1 MRRINIF
8 IAGLILVLSQ
18 SFLTA
23 NAGWDPDDK
32 DKPTSTEEV
41 DATIAAFLK
50 QDANMQSFFDD
61 AHGYAVFPKI
71 YKAAI
76 GVGGAYG
83 TGQVYEK
90 GKFIGDAKLSQLTY
104 GLQLGGQAYSEVIF
118 FGEKDALERFKA
130 EKMEFSAQASA
141 VAVTAGASAD
151 AAYEHGVA
159 IFTLAIGG
167 LMYEASIGGQKFSFN
182 PAE

>member
-1 MRRINIF
+1 
-8 IAGLILVLSQ
+8 
-18 SFLTA
+18 
-23 NAGWDPDDK
+23 WDPDDK

-50 QDANMQSFFDD
+50 QDANMQGFFDS

-104 GLQLGGQAYSEVIF
+104 GLQFGGQAYSEVIF
-118 FGEKDALERFKA
+118 FGEEDALERFKA

>member
-1 MRRINIF
+1 MKRVNIF

-18 SFLTA
+18 ACLTA
-23 NAGWDPDDK
+23 NAGWDPEDK

-50 QDANMQSFFDD
+50 QDANIQSFFDN

-83 TGQVYEK
+83 TGRVYEK

>member
-1 MRRINIF
+1 M
-8 IAGLILVLSQ
+8 
-18 SFLTA
+18 
-23 NAGWDPDDK
+23 
-32 DKPTSTEEV
+32 
-41 DATIAAFLK
+41 
-50 QDANMQSFFDD
+50 
-61 AHGYAVFPKI
+61 FPKI

-104 GLQLGGQAYSEVIF
+104 GFQLGGQAYSEVIF
-118 FGEKDALERFKA
+118 FGEEDALERFKA